1 MPDVT
6 VQVAEIPLN
15 AVATSVPSHVSRDF
29 VSRGFAE
36 DLRLSLKLSNLNDD
50 PFLGC
55 LDDKAKDAVWAS
67 LKNLITDHFKVEAL
81 PRRGQSLS
89 SQIVTESNFFKVCR
103 HHEVHVF
110 CFVGSF
116 SLEESQLKISKVK
129 FLIQVLRGIKTFAR
143 KYQQKTKKPL
153 QGFARKYQQKKAKKT
168 FARISTIV
176 RRSRSPQSA
185 ATT

>member
-36 DLRLSLKLSNLNDD
+36 DLRLSLTLSNLNDN
-50 PFLGC
+50 PFLVGR
-55 LDDKAKDAVWAS
+55 LDNKAEDAVWAS
-67 LKNLITDHFKVEAL
+67 LKNLITVHFKVQTL

-110 CFVGSF
+110 CFVRSF
-116 SLEESQLKISKVK
+116 SLEESELKISKVK
-129 FLIQVLRGIKTFAR
+129 FLIQVHRGT
-143 KYQQKTKKPL
+143 
-153 QGFARKYQQKKAKKT
+153 KT
-168 FARISTIV
+168 FARIGKKI
-176 RRSRSPQSA
+176 SA
-185 ATT
+185 KKP

>member
-36 DLRLSLKLSNLNDD
+36 DLRLSLTLSNLKDD
-50 PFLGC
+50 PLLGR
-55 LDDKAKDAVWAS
+55 LDNKAEDAVWAS
-67 LKNLITDHFKVEAL
+67 LKNPITVHFKVETL

-110 CFVGSF
+110 RLVRSF
-116 SLEESQLKISKVK
+116 SLEESELKISKVK
-129 FLIQVLRGIKTFAR
+129 FLIQVHRGIIPLLGLAR
-143 KYQQKTKKPL
+143 KY
-153 QGFARKYQQKKAKKT
+153 
-168 FARISTIV
+168 
-176 RRSRSPQSA
+176 
-185 ATT
+185 

>member
-29 VSRGFAE
+29 VSRGFVE

-50 PFLGC
+50 PLLGR
-55 LDDKAKDAVWAS
+55 LDNKAEDAVWAS
-67 LKNLITDHFKVEAL
+67 LKNLITVHFKDQTL

-103 HHEVHVF
+103 HHEVHIFSLVR
-110 CFVGSF
+110 SF
-116 SLEESQLKISKVK
+116 SLEESELKISKVK
-129 FLIQVLRGIKTFAR
+129 FLIQVHRGIKTFAR
-143 KYQQKTKKPL
+143 IGKKIS
-153 QGFARKYQQKKAKKT
+153 AKKT
-168 FARISTIV
+168 LARMSTIV
-176 RRSRSPQSA
+176 RRSRRPQRA

>member
-15 AVATSVPSHVSRDF
+15 TVATSVPSHVSRDF

-36 DLRLSLKLSNLNDD
+36 DLRLSLTLFNLNDD
-50 PFLGC
+50 PLGR
-55 LDDKAKDAVWAS
+55 LDNKAEDAVLAS
-67 LKNLITDHFKVEAL
+67 LKNLITVHFKVEPL

-110 CFVGSF
+110 RLVRSF
-116 SLEESQLKISKVK
+116 SLEEPELKISKVK
-129 FLIQVLRGIKTFAR
+129 FLIQVLWGIKNLC
-143 KYQQKTKKPL
+143 KD
-153 QGFARKYQQKKAKKT
+153 
-168 FARISTIV
+168 
-176 RRSRSPQSA
+176 
-185 ATT
+185 

>member
-36 DLRLSLKLSNLNDD
+36 DLRLSLTLSNLNDD
-50 PFLGC
+50 PLLGR
-55 LDDKAKDAVWAS
+55 LDNKAEDAVWAS
-67 LKNLITDHFKVEAL
+67 LKNLITVHFKVQTL

-103 HHEVHVF
+103 HHEVHIFSLVR
-110 CFVGSF
+110 SF
-116 SLEESQLKISKVK
+116 SLEESELKNSKVNN
-129 FLIQVLRGIKTFAR
+129 FLFHFLRGIKTFAR
-143 KYQQKTKKPL
+143 ITQENISNKMKK
-153 QGFARKYQQKKAKKT
+153 KSKD
-168 FARISTIV
+168 
-176 RRSRSPQSA
+176 
-185 ATT
+185 